1 MAVRRNAA
9 VVGQVLELRV
19 TFLVDGAPFDPAEL
33 RKVQI
38 VNALTGE
45 VLKTVGAA
53 DIDRIELGVFKVE
66 VGPFA
71 NAVTLY
77 DRWYVTAFDGGEEA
91 VKSFRTEVLEQAAVG
106 DYPIN
111 RAWLIANF
119 LFGIDLTDGD
129 GNPFPD
135 SMFEL
140 AIGHAFGLA
149 SIELG
154 IDILP
159 TDYVGA
165 NAERHDFNARDQ
177 RPYAMF
183 TLDHRPIREIVSC
196 KAYYPGN
203 DEPIVDFPVTWLQ
216 TTIPEAGRVEIVPA
230 VGSVPNIIGQAV
242 PLIHTRWGG
251 FFPGMYHW
259 EYRTGFP
266 AGQIPQ
272 ELLYFVGLASS
283 LLFLNIAGDLV
294 AGAGLA
300 SKSISIGGLSQS
312 LSTTN
317 SATNAG
323 YGARLGLWNKEIKSL
338 EQRLRGKYHGPRIAV
353 I

>member
-91 VKSFRTEVLEQAAVG
+91 VTSFRTEVLEQAAVG

-119 LFGIDLTDGD
+119 L
-129 GNPFPD
+129 
-135 SMFEL
+135 
-140 AIGHAFGLA
+140 
-149 SIELG
+149 
-154 IDILP
+154 
-159 TDYVGA
+159 
-165 NAERHDFNARDQ
+165 R
-177 RPYAMF
+177 
-183 TLDHRPIREIVSC
+183 
-196 KAYYPGN
+196 
-203 DEPIVDFPVTWLQ
+203 
-216 TTIPEAGRVEIVPA
+216 
-230 VGSVPNIIGQAV
+230 
-242 PLIHTRWGG
+242 
-251 FFPGMYHW
+251 
-259 EYRTGFP
+259 
-266 AGQIPQ
+266 
-272 ELLYFVGLASS
+272 
-283 LLFLNIAGDLV
+283 
-294 AGAGLA
+294 
-300 SKSISIGGLSQS
+300 
-312 LSTTN
+312 
-317 SATNAG
+317 
-323 YGARLGLWNKEIKSL
+323 
-338 EQRLRGKYHGPRIAV
+338 
-353 I
+353 